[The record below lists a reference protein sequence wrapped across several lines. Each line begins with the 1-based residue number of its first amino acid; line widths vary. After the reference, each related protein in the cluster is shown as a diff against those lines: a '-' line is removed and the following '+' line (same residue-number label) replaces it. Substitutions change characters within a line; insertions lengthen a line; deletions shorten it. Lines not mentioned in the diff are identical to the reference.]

1 MQGHLLHVEGHVELK
16 NRDFEL
22 SIGKFSPIFPD
33 FEHKEG
39 IPEYITGNIE
49 SFFTLAIILFCT
61 QISSSGTQISSS
73 GNENKNS
80 GNENNNSGTQT
91 KNSGT
96 IPAFFDAPFS
106 CCNELTSCL

>member
-61 QISSSGTQISSS
+61 QISSSGILST
-73 GNENKNS
+73 GTNERFFYKNVS
-80 GNENNNSGTQT
+80 HKGTEAQRFKST
-91 KNSGT
+91 PSLC
-96 IPAFFDAPFS
+96 AS
-106 CCNELTSCL
+106 V